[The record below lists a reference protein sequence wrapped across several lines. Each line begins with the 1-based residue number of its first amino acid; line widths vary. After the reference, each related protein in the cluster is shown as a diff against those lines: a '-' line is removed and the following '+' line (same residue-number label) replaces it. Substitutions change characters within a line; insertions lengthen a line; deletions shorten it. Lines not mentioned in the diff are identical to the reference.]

1 MEKFELYSTCATV
14 TWCSRLI
21 ALNSLTRV
29 YVEMNCDFAEIG
41 IREPGESYKTLALID
56 INKDFESISVKAA
69 KPILDFV
76 QQHNDVLVDGYDLD
90 GLADTLQELLR
101 RAGLVDVE

>member
-1 MEKFELYSTCATV
+1 MKKFELYSTCATV
-14 TWCSRLI
+14 TWCGRLI
-21 ALNSLTRV
+21 ALNNLTRV
-29 YVEMNCDFAEIG
+29 YVEVNHDKAEIS
-41 IREPGESYKTLALID
+41 IREPGEAYETLAVVD

-76 QQHNDVLVDGYDLD
+76 QQHNDVLLDGYDLD
-90 GLADTLQELLR
+90 GLAASLQALLR

>member
-1 MEKFELYSTCATV
+1 MKKFELYSTCATV
-14 TWCSRLI
+14 TWCGRLI
-21 ALNSLTRV
+21 ALNNLTRV
-29 YVEMNCDFAEIG
+29 YVEVNHDKAEIS
-41 IREPGESYKTLALID
+41 IREPGEAYETLAVVD

-76 QQHNDVLVDGYDLD
+76 QQHNDVLLDGYDLD
-90 GLADTLQELLR
+90 GLAASLQELLR

>member
-1 MEKFELYSTCATV
+1 MKKFELYSTCDTV
-14 TWCSRLI
+14 TWCGRLI
-21 ALNSLTRV
+21 ALNNLTRV
-29 YVEMNCDFAEIG
+29 YVEVNHDKAEIS
-41 IREPGESYKTLALID
+41 IREPGKNFVTLAEIEL
-56 INKDFESISVKAA
+56 NKDFESISLKVA

-90 GLADTLQELLR
+90 GLANSLQELLR

>member
-14 TWCSRLI
+14 TWCGRLI
-21 ALNSLTRV
+21 ALNNLTRV
-29 YVEMNCDFAEIG
+29 YVEVDRDNAKIF
-41 IREPGESYKTLALID
+41 IREPNKEYVKLAEIEL
-56 INKDFESISVKAA
+56 NKDFESISVKNA

-76 QQHNDVLVDGYDLD
+76 KQHNDVLVDGYDLD
-90 GLADTLQELLR
+90 GLASTLQELLR

>member
-14 TWCSRLI
+14 TWCGRLI

-76 QQHNDVLVDGYDLD
+76 QHNNVLVDGYDLD
-90 GLADTLQELLR
+90 GLAATLQELLR
-101 RAGLVDVE
+101 VAGLVDVA

>member
-14 TWCSRLI
+14 TWCGRLI

-41 IREPGESYKTLALID
+41 IREPGELQNVSFDRY
-56 INKDFESISVKAA
+56 
-69 KPILDFV
+69 
-76 QQHNDVLVDGYDLD
+76 QQ
-90 GLADTLQELLR
+90 R
-101 RAGLVDVE
+101 F